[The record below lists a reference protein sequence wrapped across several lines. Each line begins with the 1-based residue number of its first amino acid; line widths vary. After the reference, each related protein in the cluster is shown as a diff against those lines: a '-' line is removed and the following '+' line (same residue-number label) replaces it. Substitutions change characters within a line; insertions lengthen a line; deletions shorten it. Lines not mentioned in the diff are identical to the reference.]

1 MRGIDISHW
10 QTRFNVSQTPVPVV
24 ICKASGGNS
33 YKDLSF
39 KHFAETALASGKLLG
54 FYHFAKDG
62 CNSQSGKAE
71 ADFFYSIVKP
81 YIGKGIPILDLED
94 NALLDWATYTYAFIT
109 RFKELSG
116 VYPIIYTG
124 LDGIKRCKAIPY
136 IFKNCPV
143 WFAGYPLGY
152 INYWLPDTANPRSYY
167 EIDKAANIVMWQFT
181 SAISMQGMNVDA
193 NLIYMTNS
201 EWKAYAKGEVMANNI
216 GYDVWS
222 YRNKKLEKQDAY
234 GILRDI
240 RDKVTTIEKRITA
253 LEKKV
258 K

>member
-1 MRGIDISHW
+1 
-10 QTRFNVSQTPVPVV
+10 
-24 ICKASGGNS
+24 
-33 YKDLSF
+33 
-39 KHFAETALASGKLLG
+39 
-54 FYHFAKDG
+54 
-62 CNSQSGKAE
+62 
-71 ADFFYSIVKP
+71 
-81 YIGKGIPILDLED
+81 
-94 NALLDWATYTYAFIT
+94 
-109 RFKELSG
+109 
-116 VYPIIYTG
+116 
-124 LDGIKRCKAIPY
+124 
-136 IFKNCPV
+136 
-143 WFAGYPLGY
+143 
-152 INYWLPDTANPRSYY
+152 
-167 EIDKAANIVMWQFT
+167 
-181 SAISMQGMNVDA
+181 MQGMNVDA

>member
-94 NALLDWATYTYAFIT
+94 NALLDWATYTTHSLRALRSLAGFIQLSIQGLMVLNAVK
-109 RFKELSG
+109 RF
-116 VYPIIYTG
+116 PIFLRTVPFG
-124 LDGIKRCKAIPY
+124 LRAI
-136 IFKNCPV
+136 
-143 WFAGYPLGY
+143 L
-152 INYWLPDTANPRSYY
+152 
-167 EIDKAANIVMWQFT
+167 
-181 SAISMQGMNVDA
+181 
-193 NLIYMTNS
+193 
-201 EWKAYAKGEVMANNI
+201 
-216 GYDVWS
+216 
-222 YRNKKLEKQDAY
+222 
-234 GILRDI
+234 
-240 RDKVTTIEKRITA
+240 
-253 LEKKV
+253 
-258 K
+258 